1 MMTIEKEKNNQKQ
14 QHIHFLEVNQF
25 KTNIISIGFRVPL
38 TRENATKTA
47 LLAEVL
53 KNGCCAYPSRRAVSQ
68 KTDDMFGSV
77 FDISIIKKGEEQVLF
92 FYLEFV
98 KYKRELM
105 EECFVFLQNMI
116 FAPIQQQKGFSKQI
130 VEREK
135 RILEEKIKS
144 RQDDKKEYAKLRCLE
159 EMCKGEAFG
168 IFADGYIE
176 DLSQIDENI
185 LFHHYQNIIK
195 HTPTEIFLTGE
206 KTQKEAMLDFAKRM
220 PFESDCAW
228 KTEKKVNQQQKEV
241 KQIKETLHTAQSRI
255 ALGFWTKIQPE
266 SKEYATLLVCNEL
279 FGGSPASLLF
289 QQVREKEG
297 ACYDISSFL
306 FRLQPIL
313 MVKAGIQKQDY
324 DKAVEMIQKA
334 LKMLQQKKV
343 EKEPLQEAKE
353 NIVRYY
359 EAMKDSQTALMD
371 FVWNEKV
378 LKTNRNI
385 SQFVAEIK
393 AVTAEAVQKSA
404 QGIFLDTVY
413 FLQ

>member
-1 MMTIEKEKNNQKQ
+1 MITMEKEKNDQKY
-14 QHIHFLEVNQF
+14 IHFLEAKQF

-38 TRENATKTA
+38 TKENATKTA

-53 KNGCCAYPSRRAVSQ
+53 KNGCQSYPSRKAVSQ
-68 KTDDMFGSV
+68 KNDDMFGSV

-116 FAPIQQQKGFSKQI
+116 FAPIQEGKGFPKKI

-135 RILEEKIKS
+135 GILEEKIKS

-159 EMCKGEAFG
+159 EMCKEEAFG

-176 DLSQIDENI
+176 DLKQIDEI
-185 LFHHYQNIIK
+185 TLFEYYQNMIAHI
-195 HTPTEIFLTGE
+195 PAEIFLTGE
-206 KTQKEAMLDFAKRM
+206 KAQKEAMLDFAKRM
-220 PFESDCAW
+220 PFQKDTLFKAD
-228 KTEKKVNQQQKEV
+228 KKEKRSFQKVQE
-241 KQIKETLHTAQSRI
+241 IKETLHIAQSRI
-255 ALGFWTKIQPE
+255 VLGFRTKTQPE
-266 SKEYATLLVCNEL
+266 SREYAALLVLNEL

-306 FRLQPIL
+306 FRLQPVL

-324 DKAVEMIQKA
+324 EKAVAIIQKA
-334 LKMLQQKKV
+334 LEALQQKKP
-343 EKEPLQEAKE
+343 KAEPLEEAKE
-353 NIVRYY
+353 NMLRYY

-371 FVWNEKV
+371 FAWNERV
-378 LKTNRNI
+378 LKTNRTI
-385 SQFVAEIK
+385 SQFAAEIK
-393 AVTAEAVQKSA
+393 AVTAEAVQKCA
-404 QGIFLDTVY
+404 QGIFLDTIY